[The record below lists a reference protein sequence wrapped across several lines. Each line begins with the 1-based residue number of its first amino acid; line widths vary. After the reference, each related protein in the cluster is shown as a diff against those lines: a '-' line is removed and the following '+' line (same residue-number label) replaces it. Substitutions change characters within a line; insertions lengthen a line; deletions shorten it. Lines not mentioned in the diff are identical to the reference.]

1 MTLRILYDHQIFLA
15 QMYGGISR
23 YYYEIAN
30 RISEMGKD
38 VEIIA
43 PFYINVYFLEDCLV
57 RPRGIKIPHFP
68 IIARILLEGLNPVL
82 SCLLAKPGR
91 KVDIFHE
98 TYYSNFDCCP
108 PSAKRVITVY
118 DMIHEKFPGSLSHRV
133 RKTKAHAVK
142 RADHVICISENTRRD
157 LIELLGIPEEK
168 TTVVHLGHSL
178 SVQKASVY
186 PIDVGIP
193 FILYVGSRGGYKNF
207 EGLLRAYGHSQRLQN
222 DFSLVCFGGG
232 KFKSS
237 ELELMKSL
245 NIPRS
250 KIRYLSGADDVL
262 AGLYASAAA
271 LICPSFYEGFGI
283 PPLEAMSF
291 GCPVACSNTSSLP
304 EVVGDAAEFFDPAA
318 EDQISSAIERIVY
331 TPEITDLMI
340 NRGHERIKKF
350 SWDKCS
356 RETLMVYENI
366 L

>member
-1 MTLRILYDHQIFLA
+1 
-15 QMYGGISR
+15 
-23 YYYEIAN
+23 
-30 RISEMGKD
+30 
-38 VEIIA
+38 
-43 PFYINVYFLEDCLV
+43 
-57 RPRGIKIPHFP
+57 
-68 IIARILLEGLNPVL
+68 
-82 SCLLAKPGR
+82 
-91 KVDIFHE
+91 
-98 TYYSNFDCCP
+98 
-108 PSAKRVITVY
+108 
-118 DMIHEKFPGSLSHRV
+118 
-133 RKTKAHAVK
+133 
-142 RADHVICISENTRRD
+142 
-157 LIELLGIPEEK
+157 
-168 TTVVHLGHSL
+168 
-178 SVQKASVY
+178 
-186 PIDVGIP
+186 
-193 FILYVGSRGGYKNF
+193 
-207 EGLLRAYGHSQRLQN
+207 
-222 DFSLVCFGGG
+222 VCFGGG

-291 GCPVACSNTSSLP
+291 GCPVACSNPSSLP